1 MSSGSSSN
9 QKLNASDVEI
19 QVARLFNYRANL
31 IVPNVSWGLH
41 LRHECDLLIV
51 SPARYATE
59 IEIKVTAS
67 DIRADNK
74 KKHRHLSNKIRM
86 LYFAVPDYLAS
97 CPDLP
102 VEAGLISV
110 DSQDKPWHTK
120 IVRRPRFN
128 KLARPL
134 TEEEYLKLT
143 ELGCMRIWSLKE
155 HILLLKEKRN
165 ATKVADQKA

>member
-1 MSSGSSSN
+1 MLK
-9 QKLNASDVEI
+9 KLTASDVEI
-19 QVARLFNYRANL
+19 RVARLFNYRANL

-67 DIRADNK
+67 DIRADLK
-74 KKHRHLSNKIRM
+74 KEHRHASNKIRR
-86 LYFAVPDYLAS
+86 LYFAVPDYLAD

-102 VEAGLISV
+102 QDAGLISV
-110 DSQDKPWHTK
+110 DSQNKFWQTK

-134 TEEEYLKLT
+134 TEAEYLKLC

-155 HILLLKEKRN
+155 HIRLLKQERKH
-165 ATKVADQKA
+165 ATKVVD

>member
-1 MSSGSSSN
+1 MN
-9 QKLNASDVEI
+9 KLTASDVEI
-19 QVARLFNYRANL
+19 RVARLFNYRANL

-86 LYFAVPDYLAS
+86 LYFAVPDYLAG
-97 CPDLP
+97 CGDLP
-102 VEAGLISV
+102 EDAGLISV
-110 DSQDKPWHTK
+110 DSEGIKPGMAK

-134 TEEEYLKLT
+134 SEAEYLKLA

>member
-1 MSSGSSSN
+1 MN
-9 QKLNASDVEI
+9 KLTASDVEI
-19 QVARLFNYRANL
+19 RVARLFNYRANL

-41 LRHECDLLIV
+41 LGHECDMLIV
-51 SPARYATE
+51 TPARYATE
-59 IEIKVTAS
+59 VEIKVTAA

-74 KKHRHLSNKIRM
+74 KRHQHRSNKIRR

-102 VEAGLISV
+102 PDAGLISV
-110 DSQDKPWHTK
+110 DSHGDPWHTK

-128 KLARPL
+128 KLARRL
-134 TEEEYLKLT
+134 SEDEYAKLA

-155 HILLLKEKRN
+155 HIALLKQERKKDER
-165 ATKVADQKA
+165 QKSECIVG

>member
-1 MSSGSSSN
+1 MK
-9 QKLNASDVEI
+9 KLNASDVEI
-19 QVARLFNYRANL
+19 RVARLFNYRANL

-67 DIRADNK
+67 DIRADLQK
-74 KKHRHLSNKIRM
+74 RHDHQSNKIRR

-102 VEAGLISV
+102 PDAGLISV
-110 DSQDKPWHTK
+110 DSHNHPWHTK

-134 TEEEYLKLT
+134 SESEYLKLA

-155 HILLLKEKRN
+155 HIALLKRERKH
-165 ATKVADQKA
+165 ATKVADQTV